1 MIISKLIKELEQLK
15 EIKGDVE
22 IYYNSE
28 VGIAPVEVISNIQ
41 VGFSGEE
48 SDHCLVIF

>member
-1 MIISKLIKELEQLK
+1 MLISKMIEELTQLQ
-15 EIKGDVE
+15 ELKGDVE

-28 VGIAPVEVISNIQ
+28 VGVIPVVVISNIQ

>member
-1 MIISKLIKELEQLK
+1 MIEELTQLK
-15 EIKGDVE
+15 KSKGDVE

-28 VGIAPVEVISNIQ
+28 VGITPVIVISNIQ

>member
-1 MIISKLIKELEQLK
+1 MIISKMIEELEKLK

-28 VGIAPVEVISNIQ
+28 VGVTPVIVISNIQ
-41 VGFSGEE
+41 VGFSGKD